1 MTRNAR
7 QEKEHGRQT
16 GTSTST
22 APPSWSNAL
31 GLQWGAQGHTEGDR
45 RGLATDGSVHM
56 SGTGETGSTATGHH
70 EIPDNG
76 LCMQHCQGGAGN
88 RAPTGGKFFLQ
99 RSNHLSWLFSPARA
113 GGAQYKRTVPAPHT
127 WHRPTSQQ
135 AAHLRTTN
143 PTTRTPAATARNDR
157 RTNQPRGD

>member
-7 QEKEHGRQT
+7 HEKAHGRQT

-22 APPSWSNAL
+22 APLSWSNAL
-31 GLQWGAQGHTEGDR
+31 GLPWGAQGHTEGDR
-45 RGLATDGSVHM
+45 RGLATDGGVHM
-56 SGTGETGSTATGHH
+56 SGISETGSTATEHH

-88 RAPTGGKFFLQ
+88 RAPTGEKIFYSRPTTCHG
-99 RSNHLSWLFSPARA
+99 FSPPRRA
-113 GGAQYKRTVPAPHT
+113 GGAQYKRTVPSPHT

-135 AAHLRTTN
+135 AAHLHTTN
-143 PTTRTPAATARNDR
+143 PTARTPAATTRNKR